1 MIAYFPEEYPDE
13 LFFSFVARYY
23 AHVYPS
29 YILAIE
35 DLCKDKHSRIDME
48 FGLQSLN
55 LETREFLEQVYG
67 LRNILLNHTMFS
79 QYARF
84 ETMERREQAER
95 VMLTGEGDIH
105 SILRFPKSKHE
116 FRYLKY
122 CTLCFEEDRNAYG
135 EAYWHRSHQIR
146 GIHICS
152 KHGCYLHETDI
163 EISSKLSPRLWIV
176 DDIVVNTAVDYASS
190 KEKQFTDYVVKMI
203 QSPIAKEQPPVSDW
217 LISKL
222 EGTEYITAR
231 GKRKYV
237 TKLHSDMQEYYKQF
251 GLSGIEQQYQV
262 VKLFTGANNNFLDI
276 CKLAFFLKIP
286 IEDLMN
292 PKLPEKSQTERFNE
306 KVEQL
311 YKEGLGCHRIAR
323 KVGSC
328 PSTALKAN
336 RIKEKAPHNHAV
348 RKGMTK
354 ENWKAMDAEMLPMV
368 KELCEKIY
376 TGDGERPK
384 RVTINAITK
393 AMNWPDKRLEYLPKC
408 KELVKTYASESIE
421 EYWAREC
428 VWAYEKIMKESVN
441 INWRQLRDMTNMT
454 RENFERCKKFLNN
467 YIDAFTSERI
477 KELI

>member
-13 LFFSFVARYY
+13 LFYSVIARYY
-23 AHVYPS
+23 SHLYPS
-29 YILAIE
+29 YNMAIE
-35 DLCKDKHSRIDME
+35 SLCKSKTNRIDME

-55 LETREFLEQVYG
+55 SDTKNFLEQVYG
-67 LRNILLNHTMFS
+67 LKNILLHNTMFP
-79 QYARF
+79 QYAKF
-84 ETMERREQAER
+84 ETVERREQAER

-135 EAYWHRSHQIR
+135 EAYWHRSHQTR

-163 EISSKLSPRLWIV
+163 EIISKLSPRLWIA

-203 QSPIAKEQPPVSDW
+203 QSPIPKEQPPVSDW

-286 IEDLMN
+286 IEELMN

-311 YKEGLGCHRIAR
+311 YQEGLGCHRIAQ

-336 RIKEKAPHNHAV
+336 RIKEKAPHDYAV
-348 RKGMTK
+348 RKGIAK
-354 ENWKAMDAEMLPMV
+354 KNWNAMDVEMLSKV

-376 TGDGERPK
+376 TGGDDRPK
-384 RVTINAITK
+384 RVTAFAITK
-393 AMNWPDKRLEYLPKC
+393 AMSWPDKRLDYLPRC
-408 KELVKTYASESIE
+408 KELVQRYSMESME

-428 VWAYEKIMKESVN
+428 VFFYKILLEESTT
-441 INWRQLRDMTNMT
+441 ITWRNLRDKTNLT
-454 RENFERCKKFLNN
+454 RKNFERCKKYLSN
-467 YIDAFTSERI
+467 YTDKVMAEMIR
-477 KELI
+477 KLI

>member
-1 MIAYFPEEYPDE
+1 MIAYFPRLYPDE
-13 LFFSFVARYY
+13 LFYSVVSRYFV
-23 AHVYPS
+23 HIYPS

-84 ETMERREQAER
+84 ETMERMEQAEKIL
-95 VMLTGEGDIH
+95 LTGEGDIH
-105 SILRFPKSKHE
+105 SALRFPKNKNGL
-116 FRYLKY
+116 RYLRY
-122 CTLCFEEDRNAYG
+122 CPLCFQEDRNEYG
-135 EAYWHRSHQIR
+135 GMYWHRSHQVR
-146 GIHICS
+146 GINVCN
-152 KHGCYLHETDI
+152 KHGCYLHDSDI
-163 EISSKLSPRLWIV
+163 EINAKASPRLWV
-176 DDIVVNTAVDYASS
+176 ADDIVVNTAVVFASDR
-190 KEKQFTDYVVKMI
+190 EKQFTDYVVKII
-203 QSPIAKEQPPVSDW
+203 QSPIPTEQPSLSEW

-231 GKRKYV
+231 GKRKF
-237 TKLHSDMQEYYKQF
+237 TSKLYDDIKEFYSEF
-251 GLSGIEQQYQV
+251 ESEGIEYQHQV
-262 VKLFTGANNNFLDI
+262 AKLFTGNNNNFLDI

-286 IEDLMN
+286 IEELMN

-376 TGDGERPK
+376 TGDGDRPK
-384 RVTINAITK
+384 RVTSFAVTK
-393 AMNWPDKRLEYLPKC
+393 GMGWPDKRLNYLPKC

-421 EYWAREC
+421 EYWAREI
-428 VWAYEKIMKESVN
+428 VFYYEKFQNDSVY
-441 INWRQLRDMTNMT
+441 ISWRRLRDLTNMR
-454 RENFERCKKFLNN
+454 REDFDRCKKYLDN
-467 YIDAFTSERI
+467 YTDNATADKIRGI
-477 KELI
+477 I

>member
-1 MIAYFPEEYPDE
+1 MISYFPELYPDE
-13 LFFSFVARYY
+13 LFYSTVARYY
-23 AHVYPS
+23 SHLYPS
-29 YILAIE
+29 YNMAIE
-35 DLCKDKHSRIDME
+35 ALCKSKTSRIDME

-55 LETREFLEQVYG
+55 SDTKNFLEQVYG
-67 LRNILLNHTMFS
+67 LKNILLHNTMFP
-79 QYARF
+79 QYAKF
-84 ETMERREQAER
+84 ETVERRDLAAQ
-95 VMLTGEGDIH
+95 VMLTGEGNIH
-105 SILRFPKSKHE
+105 SALIFPKNKSGS
-116 FRYLKY
+116 RYLKY
-122 CTLCFEEDRNAYG
+122 CPLCFEKDRNEFG
-135 EAYWHRSHQIR
+135 EAYWHRTHQIR
-146 GIHICS
+146 GINVCGT
-152 KHGCYLHETDI
+152 HGCTLHDSDI
-163 EISSKLSPRLWIV
+163 EINSKSSPRLWV
-176 DDIVVNTAVDYASS
+176 ADYIVVDSSVNYASD
-190 KEKQFTDYVVKMI
+190 KEKQFTDYVVKII
-203 QSPIAKEQPPVSDW
+203 QSPIPTEQPSLSEW

-231 GKRKYV
+231 GKRKF
-237 TKLHSDMQEYYKQF
+237 TSKLYSDIKEFYSEF
-251 GLSGIEQQYQV
+251 GCQGIEYLHQV
-262 VKLFTGANNNFLDI
+262 AKLFTGDNNNFLDI

-286 IEDLMN
+286 IKGMISPE
-292 PKLPEKSQTERFNE
+292 LPEKSQTERFNE
-306 KVEQL
+306 KVEQM

-421 EYWAREC
+421 EYWAREI
-428 VWAYEKIMKESVN
+428 VFYYEKF
-441 INWRQLRDMTNMT
+441 INQNVSISWRQLRDRTNI
-454 RENFERCKKFLNN
+454 RRSDFERCKKYLSN
-467 YIDAFTSERI
+467 YTDNTTADKIRRI
-477 KELI
+477 I